1 MAEPLI
7 PLIDSGVR
15 FAPLCAW
22 VAGNRALSFCGQHS
36 KHPALNRVGGE
47 MIYPHEARSISVR
60 TSSHSSLF
68 WLFAAMLLLAFSVTG
83 ATAQDTRVFDA
94 ENGTFEVPVVP
105 LRIVALN
112 DQILTLPLYELGAP
126 VVGTSGRMGED
137 GKPFMRGGMDTFGIN
152 FENTDIA
159 FVGVGDGLDVEA
171 IAALE
176 PDLIIGLPYT
186 EQSFIDQLQN
196 IAPTVVIDETALGFE
211 GTLRTLAELSGRVE
225 TFEARLDRYK
235 SNIERAKEYIG
246 APQDISVAVTFT
258 FPSGESLSVYRKGLG
273 ALTRVIDDLGFK
285 QIDLISEIDDDRIKI
300 SPELIEQLDADFIF
314 GFYRHRD
321 TASPQVIFA
330 AYEKFAPGFCQ
341 ALVACRNH
349 QFVLLPGLTFG
360 GTMESLDL
368 ALELVES
375 HVGARQFSPL
385 GIAAE

>member
-1 MAEPLI
+1 
-7 PLIDSGVR
+7 
-15 FAPLCAW
+15 
-22 VAGNRALSFCGQHS
+22 
-36 KHPALNRVGGE
+36 
-47 MIYPHEARSISVR
+47 MIYPRNARSMSAR
-60 TSSHSSLF
+60 ASSHSSLF
-68 WLFAAMLLLAFSVTG
+68 WLFAPLLLLAFS
-83 ATAQDTRVFDA
+83 ASAMAQDTHSFEA
-94 ENGTFEVPVVP
+94 ENGTFEVPVAP

-112 DQILTLPLYELGAP
+112 DQILTLPLYELGAS
-126 VVGTSGRMGED
+126 VVGTSGRMGDD

-152 FENTDIA
+152 FENTNIA

-171 IAALE
+171 IAALN

-225 TFEARLDRYK
+225 TFEVRLDLYK
-235 SNIERAKEYIG
+235 SNIERAKQYIG

-285 QIDLISEIDDDRIKI
+285 QIDLVADIDDNRIKI

-341 ALVACRNH
+341 ALAACRNH

-360 GTMESLDL
+360 GTMKSLDL
-368 ALELVES
+368 ALELIES
-375 HVGARQFSPL
+375 HVGARQFLPL
-385 GIAAE
+385 GMAAE